1 MPRSGD
7 RHQNVEMGIAG
18 RLRSMLAPRDGD
30 RDRAFKSRGDFG
42 DLLTR
47 RLNSYDK
54 EAVTFFRLCSDC

>member
-1 MPRSGD
+1 
-7 RHQNVEMGIAG
+7 
-18 RLRSMLAPRDGD
+18 MLAPRDGD